1 MLEDAGGPAG
11 FIDGAL
17 RYESSWERA
26 EEFEQRHGAH
36 LEYYGASVGAV
47 RGTIRNAVRRYPG
60 LGHDGVTAL
69 ASDLWSR
76 PVFERRL
83 AAVVL
88 LQSSV
93 RLLRSSDLTR
103 IEGFLRSA
111 HLAELVDPLAVDV
124 VGPLILRLPGP
135 EAVRAQAVLDRWAA
149 VDDAWLRRAA
159 VLAHLPAF
167 RSGEGDDAAFR
178 RTVRLVSGAQ
188 QGRVAAVE
196 EAVTLVRSSGA
207 G

>member
-1 MLEDAGGPAG
+1 MTEDADGPAG
-11 FIDGAL
+11 FIDESL
-17 RYESSWERA
+17 QYESSWERA
-26 EEFEQRHGAH
+26 EDFERRYGGH
-36 LEYYGASVGAV
+36 LEYYGASVGAI
-47 RGTIRNAVRRYPG
+47 RGTIRNAARRYPG
-60 LGHDGVTAL
+60 LDHDDVTAL
-69 ASDLWSR
+69 ASELWSR

-83 AAVVL
+83 AAAVL

-111 HLAELVDPLAVDV
+111 HLPELVDPLAVDV
-124 VGPLILRLPGP
+124 VGPLLLRLPGP
-135 EAVRAQAVLDRWAA
+135 EAVRAQAVLHRWAA
-149 VDDAWLRRAA
+149 ADDPWLRRAA

-167 RSGEGDDAAFR
+167 RAGEGDDASFR

-188 QGRVAAVE
+188 QGRVSAVE
-196 EAVTLVRSSGA
+196 EAVDLVRASGA

>member
-1 MLEDAGGPAG
+1 MSDPAD
-11 FIDGAL
+11 FIDESL
-17 RYESSWERA
+17 QYESSEERA
-26 EEFEQRHGAH
+26 GEYERRYGTDLA
-36 LEYYGASVGAV
+36 YYGASVGAV
-47 RGTIRNAVRRYPG
+47 RGAVRNAERRYRS
-60 LGHDGVTAL
+60 LGHDDVAVV
-69 ASDLWSR
+69 ASELWSR
-76 PVFERRL
+76 PVFERRF

-111 HLAELVDPLAVDV
+111 LLRELVDPLAVDV
-124 VGPLILRLPGP
+124 VGPLLLRLRGQD
-135 EAVRAQAVLDRWAA
+135 AVRASAVLDRWAA
-149 VDDAWLRRAA
+149 ADDPWLRRAA

-167 RSGEGDDAAFR
+167 RAGDGDDASFR

-188 QGRVAAVE
+188 TGRDTAVE
-196 EAVTLVRSSGA
+196 DAVALVRAAGA

>member
-1 MLEDAGGPAG
+1 MLEETDGPAG
-11 FIDGAL
+11 FIDESL
-17 RYESSWERA
+17 QYESSWERA
-26 EEFEQRHGAH
+26 EDFERRYGDR
-36 LEYYGASVGAV
+36 LEYYGASMGAV
-47 RGTIRNAVRRYPG
+47 RGTVRNAARRYPD
-60 LGHDGVTAL
+60 LGHDDVTAL
-69 ASDLWSR
+69 ASELWSR

-88 LQSSV
+88 LQSFV

-111 HLAELVDPLAVDV
+111 HLPELVDPLAVDV
-124 VGPLILRLPGP
+124 VGPLLLRLPGP
-135 EAVRAQAVLDRWAA
+135 EAARAQAVLHRWAA
-149 VDDAWLRRAA
+149 ADDAWLRRAA

-167 RSGEGDDAAFR
+167 RAGEGDDPSFR

-188 QGRVAAVE
+188 QGRVSAVE
-196 EAVTLVRSSGA
+196 EAVDLVRASGA

>member
-1 MLEDAGGPAG
+1 MPDADGPAG
-11 FIDGAL
+11 FIDEAL
-17 RYESSWERA
+17 QYESSWERA
-26 EEFEQRHGAH
+26 EDYERRHGDH

-47 RGTIRNAVRRYPG
+47 RGTLRNAQRRYPG
-60 LGHDGVTAL
+60 LGHDDVTAL
-69 ASDLWSR
+69 ASELWSR

-83 AAVVL
+83 AAAVL

-111 HLAELVDPLAVDV
+111 RLPDLVDPLAVDV
-124 VGPLILRLPGP
+124 VGPLLLRLRGQD
-135 EAVRAQAVLDRWAA
+135 AVRAHAVLERWAA
-149 VDDAWLRRAA
+149 ADDPWLRRAA

-167 RSGEGDDAAFR
+167 RTGEGDDASFR
-178 RTVRLVSGAQ
+178 RIVRLVSGAH
-188 QGRVAAVE
+188 QGRVSTVEDAV
-196 EAVTLVRSSGA
+196 ALVRASGA

>member
-1 MLEDAGGPAG
+1 MPDADGPAG
-11 FIDGAL
+11 FIDEAL
-17 RYESSWERA
+17 QYESSWERA
-26 EEFEQRHGAH
+26 EDYERRHGDH

-47 RGTIRNAVRRYPG
+47 RGTLRNAQRRYPG
-60 LGHDGVTAL
+60 LGHDDVTAL
-69 ASDLWSR
+69 ASELWSR

-83 AAVVL
+83 AAAVL

-111 HLAELVDPLAVDV
+111 RLPDLVDLLAVDV
-124 VGPLILRLPGP
+124 VGPLLLRLRGQD
-135 EAVRAQAVLDRWAA
+135 AVRAHAVLERWAA
-149 VDDAWLRRAA
+149 ADDPWLRRAA

-167 RSGEGDDAAFR
+167 RTGEGDGASFR
-178 RTVRLVSGAQ
+178 RMVRLVSGAH
-188 QGRVAAVE
+188 QGRVSTVEDAV
-196 EAVTLVRSSGA
+196 ALVRASGA

>member
-1 MLEDAGGPAG
+1 MLEETDGPAG
-11 FIDGAL
+11 FIDESL
-17 RYESSWERA
+17 QYESSWERA
-26 EEFEQRHGAH
+26 EDFERRYGDR
-36 LEYYGASVGAV
+36 LEYYGASMGAV
-47 RGTIRNAVRRYPG
+47 RGTVRNAARRYPD
-60 LGHDGVTAL
+60 LGHDDVTAL
-69 ASDLWSR
+69 ASELWSR

-88 LQSSV
+88 LQSFV

-111 HLAELVDPLAVDV
+111 HLPELVDPLAVDV
-124 VGPLILRLPGP
+124 VGPLLLRLPGP
-135 EAVRAQAVLDRWAA
+135 EAARAQAVLHRWAA
-149 VDDAWLRRAA
+149 ADDAWLRRAA

-167 RSGEGDDAAFR
+167 RAGEGDDASFR

-188 QGRVAAVE
+188 QGRVSAVE
-196 EAVTLVRSSGA
+196 EAVDLVRASGA

>member
-1 MLEDAGGPAG
+1 MPDADGPAG
-11 FIDGAL
+11 FIDEAL
-17 RYESSWERA
+17 QYESSWERA
-26 EEFEQRHGAH
+26 EDYERRHGDH

-47 RGTIRNAVRRYPG
+47 RGTLRNAQRRYPG
-60 LGHDGVTAL
+60 LGHDDVTAL
-69 ASDLWSR
+69 ASELWSR

-83 AAVVL
+83 AAAVL

-111 HLAELVDPLAVDV
+111 HLPDLVDPLAVDV
-124 VGPLILRLPGP
+124 VGPLLLRLRGQD
-135 EAVRAQAVLDRWAA
+135 AVRAHAVLERWAA
-149 VDDAWLRRAA
+149 ADDPWLRRAA

-167 RSGEGDDAAFR
+167 RTGEGDGASFR
-178 RTVRLVSGAQ
+178 RIVRLVSGAH
-188 QGRVAAVE
+188 QGRVSTVEDAV
-196 EAVTLVRSSGA
+196 ALVRASGA